1 MVAILPLEVRG
12 ANSRPQLDRTRLR
25 GRRQGLNSHPTVGAR
40 LFSKIAVCA
49 VLIAITWTV
58 FGQTLEYGFVNY
70 DDPAYISENRQIQS
84 GVTWQNIVWAFTHVH
99 SHNWHPLT
107 TISHMLDCQLFGLK
121 PGAHHFVNVLLH
133 SASAVLLFL
142 LLVQLTSAIWRS
154 AFVAAIFAI
163 HPLHVESVAW
173 IAERKDVLSGLFFML
188 TLRAYVR
195 YTRKPTIVRYVSISI
210 LFGWGF

>member
-133 SASAVLLFL
+133 SVSAVLLFL
-142 LLVQLTSAIWRS
+142 LLAQITRSPSSPQDESVRLADRTGSIWGS

-173 IAERKDVLSGLFFML
+173 ISERKDVLSGLFFVL
-188 TLRAYVR
+188 TLVAYS
-195 YTRKPTIVRYVSISI
+195 Y
-210 LFGWGF
+210 